1 VPSTSP
7 TERPRGGSG
16 RGWLAVALAALG
28 LLPGGAGAAE
38 LSLRFHGNGV
48 EDVDRVKIRVDD
60 PATVAPGPPAD
71 IGATDFT
78 LEFWMKATAAENQA
92 PAVSCGTN
100 IAWINGNI
108 VVDRDRFDQDR
119 KFGLS
124 IAGGRLVFGVS
135 GDGTGDATICGTS
148 DVLDGLW
155 HHVALQRRRSD
166 GRLWLY
172 LDGALDA
179 QGDGPA
185 GDVSYPDDGV
195 PGSFCGGPC
204 TNSDPFLVIGAEKHD
219 AGPAFPSF
227 SGWIDEM
234 RLSRVLRY
242 PAPFTRPAAPFVP
255 DGSTVALYHFDE
267 GSGDAVTDSSGAP
280 GGPSHGVRRFGGSPP
295 GPDWSADVPWA
306 ATVFADVG
314 PGHFARRHIEA
325 AQAAGVTAGCQTA
338 PLRYC
343 PDAPTTREQMAV
355 FLLRADRPGES
366 PPPCTAPGPFP
377 DVPCASPY
385 AAWIAELARRGITAG
400 CDGARYCP
408 AEPVTREQ
416 MAVFVL
422 RTVEAPGYAP
432 PACAPPGPFGD
443 VPCASPYSAWIREL
457 AARAVVTGC
466 GGGLY
471 CPARP
476 VTRAEMA
483 IFLVLA
489 FGLPL

>member
-1 VPSTSP
+1 M
-7 TERPRGGSG
+7 RGRAG
-16 RGWLAVALAALG
+16 RGLLAVALASSMLLAW
-28 LLPGGAGAAE
+28 LPGDARAAE
-38 LSLRFHGNGV
+38 LSLRFFGNGV
-48 EDVDRVKIRVDD
+48 DDIDRVKIRIDD
-60 PATVAPGPPAD
+60 PATATPGPPAD

-92 PAVSCGTN
+92 PAVSCGSN

-108 VVDRDRFDQDR
+108 VVDRDRYNQDR

-135 GDGTGDATICGTS
+135 GDGTGDETICGTS

-155 HHVALQRRRSD
+155 HHVAVQRRRSD

-172 LDGALDA
+172 VDGALEA
-179 QGDGPA
+179 QGDGPG
-185 GDVSYPDDGV
+185 GDISYPDDGV

-204 TNSDPFLVIGAEKHD
+204 TNSDPFLVIAAEKHD
-219 AGPAFPSF
+219 AGSAYPSF
-227 SGWIDEM
+227 SGWIDEL
-234 RLSRVLRY
+234 RLSSVLRY
-242 PAPFTRPAAPFVP
+242 AASFTRPAAPFVP

-267 GSGDAVTDSSGAP
+267 GSGSVVTDSSGAP
-280 GGPSHGVRRFGGSPP
+280 GGPSHGTRSFGGSPA
-295 GPDWSADVPWA
+295 GPEWSADVPWA

-314 PGHFARRHIEA
+314 AGHFARQHIEA
-325 AQAAGVTAGCQTA
+325 VHAAGVTAGCQTA

-343 PDAPTTREQMAV
+343 PESVVTREQMAV
-355 FLLRADRPGES
+355 FLLKSDEGGGSA
-366 PPPCTAPGPFP
+366 PPSCTAPPFG
-377 DVPCASPY
+377 DVQCGSPF
-385 AAWIAELARRGITAG
+385 AAWIQALVAREITAG
-400 CDGARYCP
+400 CGAGNYCP
-408 AEPVTREQ
+408 ADAVTREQ

-422 RTVEAPGYAP
+422 RTVEGPGYS
-432 PACAPPGPFGD
+432 PPGCVSPGLFGD
-443 VPCASPYSAWIREL
+443 VPCSSPFAPWIQDL
-457 AARAVVTGC
+457 AARGVVSGC

-471 CPARP
+471 CPTRA